1 MKKVFVI
8 AEAGVNHNG
17 DFILAKELIDIAASS
32 GADAIKFQTF
42 VTKMVMTRSAAKAK
56 YQLNT
61 TKDSQT
67 QFDMVKKL
75 ELPFEWHYDLLDY
88 CKTKK
93 IKFLS
98 TAFDQYSLDFLAD
111 EILLDILKIPSG
123 EITNGPFLLECAL
136 KKRNIIL
143 STGMSTIAD
152 IEKALSIIAFGF
164 IHDNKSRIEPSE
176 EVFLKAY
183 NSSKGKSLL
192 KERVTLLHCTTQY
205 PAPISEVNLNAIVEM
220 RNFFNLDIGYSDHT
234 NGILIPIAAVA
245 LGASIIEKHFTID
258 KDMIGPDHKAS
269 LEPEEL
275 KDMVKSIRLIEKSM
289 GDGKKNPVPS
299 EMVNMDAA
307 RRSIVALKE
316 INSGEKFTSDNLGI
330 KRPGSGVSPM
340 LYWKYLGKKSRN
352 RYMVDELIKNEE

>member
-1 MKKVFVI
+1 
-8 AEAGVNHNG
+8 
-17 DFILAKELIDIAASS
+17 
-32 GADAIKFQTF
+32 
-42 VTKMVMTRSAAKAK
+42 
-56 YQLNT
+56 
-61 TKDSQT
+61 
-67 QFDMVKKL
+67 
-75 ELPFEWHYDLLDY
+75 LPFKWHYDLLDY
-88 CKTKK
+88 CKTKN

-98 TAFDQYSLDFLAD
+98 TAFDKYSLDFLAD

-164 IHDNKSRIEPSE
+164 IHNNKSRIEPSE

-183 NSSKGKSLL
+183 NSSKGKNLL

-205 PAPISEVNLNAIVEM
+205 PAPISEVNLNAIGEM

-299 EMVNMDAA
+299 EMENMDVA

-316 INSGEKFTSDNLGI
+316 INSGEMFTSDNLGI

-340 LYWKYLGKKSRN
+340 SYWKYLGKKSRN